1 MAVSR
6 AAVIL
11 ASMSSYRS
19 LPFVTAAL
27 GAALAV
33 AATPA
38 GAATTTFKTR
48 TITQPASAGL
58 AVSGPLDDLVAV
70 SRARVVV
77 PADWRARSAPAG
89 RLRFS
94 VRQNPSCGY
103 ALTYSVRSALAP
115 RQDAASYVAAALPAP
130 GSRYLLDSGTRD
142 GRAFRV
148 VRQKTVGGQVRVDAL
163 WAGVL
168 TRRADVAPSGQ
179 LAWTEIRVS
188 ARSTKGSECHAGT
201 WRESLGPAIGDT
213 LAVART
219 SLRFVKPA

>member
-1 MAVSR
+1 MAGSR
-6 AAVIL
+6 AVVIL
-11 ASMSSYRS
+11 ASMPSYRS
-19 LPFVTAAL
+19 LPWVPATLAGVLAL
-27 GAALAV
+27 

-58 AVSGPLDDLVAV
+58 AATGPLSDLVAV

-77 PADWRARSAPAG
+77 PADWRTRSAQAG

-94 VRQNPSCGY
+94 VQQNPSCGY
-103 ALTYSVRSALAP
+103 DLTYSVKSVLAP
-115 RQDAASYVAAALPAP
+115 RQDAAGYVAAGLPAP
-130 GSRYLLDSGTRD
+130 GARYLLDSGTRD

-148 VRQKTVGGQVRVDAL
+148 VRQKTSGGQIRVDAL

-179 LAWTEIRVS
+179 AAWTEIRVS
-188 ARSTKGSECHAGT
+188 ARSRKGSECHAGT
-201 WRESLGPAIGDT
+201 WRESLGPAVGDT

-219 SLRFVKPA
+219 TLRFVKPS